1 MSTSSSS
8 GGGSS
13 GGGKVRIVI
22 ADDHRI
28 VAEGIRGLL
37 EDAGYEVAAV
47 VEDGRALLRAVEEHL
62 PDVVVAD
69 VSMPM
74 LNGIE
79 AAEQLRRAGS
89 TSKIIFLTMHPDV
102 SYAARALASGASGF
116 VLKHSAPGELLTAVG
131 EALGGRTYVTPRVAS
146 ELKRLKR
153 HAGDGESAGGGAA
166 AAGGTS
172 AAAAAAAVDPI
183 SRLTPR
189 QREVLQLVAEGRSAK
204 EVAHILNISPRTAEF
219 HKYRLMEQLAVTT
232 NAELVQYAMRY
243 GLVAPQ

>member
-1 MSTSSSS
+1 MS
-8 GGGSS
+8 
-13 GGGKVRIVI
+13 KARIVL

-37 EDAGYEVAAV
+37 QDAGYDVAAV
-47 VEDGRALLRAVEEHL
+47 VEDGRALTRAVEEHR

-69 VSMPM
+69 VSMPL

-79 AAEQLRRAGS
+79 AAEQLRRHGS
-89 TSKIIFLTMHPDV
+89 TVKIIFLTMHPDV
-102 SYAARALASGASGF
+102 SYAARALAAGACGF
-116 VLKHSAPGELLTAVG
+116 VLKHSAPGELLTAVR
-131 EALGGRTYVTPRVAS
+131 EALGGRTYVTPRVEA

-153 HAGDGESAGGGAA
+153 PAADAA
-166 AAGGTS
+166 ASPES
-172 AAAAAAAVDPI
+172 AAAAAAVVADPI
-183 SRLTPR
+183 ARLTPR

-204 EVAHILNISPRTAEF
+204 EVANILKISPRTAEF

>member
-1 MSTSSSS
+1 MS
-8 GGGSS
+8 
-13 GGGKVRIVI
+13 KVRIVL

-28 VAEGIRGLL
+28 VAEGVRGLL

-62 PDVVVAD
+62 PDVIVAD

-102 SYAARALASGASGF
+102 SYAARALATGACGF
-116 VLKHSAPGELLTAVG
+116 VLKHSAPGELLTAVR
-131 EALGGRTYVTPRVAS
+131 EALGGRTYVTPRVAA

-153 HAGDGESAGGGAA
+153 PAGDAESARAAAATGASGAA
-166 AAGGTS
+166 A
-172 AAAAAAAVDPI
+172 
-183 SRLTPR
+183 
-189 QREVLQLVAEGRSAK
+189 
-204 EVAHILNISPRTAEF
+204 
-219 HKYRLMEQLAVTT
+219 
-232 NAELVQYAMRY
+232 
-243 GLVAPQ
+243 

>member
-1 MSTSSSS
+1 MSTT
-8 GGGSS
+8 
-13 GGGKVRIVI
+13 RIVL

-37 EDAGYEVAAV
+37 QDAGYEVAAV
-47 VEDGRALLRAVEEHL
+47 VEDGRALLRAVEEHR
-62 PDVVVAD
+62 PDVAVAD
-69 VSMPM
+69 VSMPS

-79 AAEQLRRAGS
+79 AAEQLKRAGS
-89 TSKIIFLTMHPDV
+89 TVKIIFLTMHPDV
-102 SYAARALASGASGF
+102 SYAARALAAGARGF
-116 VLKHSAPGELLTAVG
+116 VLKHSAPGELLTAVR
-131 EALGGRTYVTPRVAS
+131 EVLAGRTYITPRVEA

-153 HAGDGESAGGGAA
+153 ASGSEAVDGSPAA
-166 AAGGTS
+166 E
-172 AAAAAAAVDPI
+172 AAAAAVVVDPI
-183 SRLTPR
+183 ARLTPR

-204 EVAHILNISPRTAEF
+204 EVANVLNISPRTAEF

>member
-1 MSTSSSS
+1 MS
-8 GGGSS
+8 
-13 GGGKVRIVI
+13 KARVVI

-37 EDAGYEVAAV
+37 EDAGYTVAAV
-47 VEDGRALLRAVEEHL
+47 VEDGRALLRSVEEHA
-62 PDVVVAD
+62 PDVIVAD

-79 AAEQLRRAGS
+79 AAEQLRRGGS
-89 TSKIIFLTMHPDV
+89 TAKIIFLTMHPDV
-102 SYAARALASGASGF
+102 SYAARALASGACGF

-131 EALGGRTYVTPRVAS
+131 EALAGRTYVTPRVAA

-153 HAGDGESAGGGAA
+153 PAAAEGQVGAA
-166 AAGGTS
+166 AAPGG
-172 AAAAAAAVDPI
+172 AGAGAAAVADPI
-183 SRLTPR
+183 GRLTPR

-204 EVAHILNISPRTAEF
+204 EVANILNISPRTAEF

>member
-1 MSTSSSS
+1 MN
-8 GGGSS
+8 GR
-13 GGGKVRIVI
+13 KIRIVL

-28 VAEGIRGLL
+28 VAEGVRGLL
-37 EDAGYEVAAV
+37 EDAGYDVAAV

-62 PDVVVAD
+62 PDVIVAD
-69 VSMPM
+69 VSMPL

-79 AAEQLRRAGS
+79 AAEQLKRSGS
-89 TSKIIFLTMHPDV
+89 TAKIIFLTMHPDV
-102 SYAARALASGASGF
+102 SYAARALAAGAAGF

-131 EALGGRTYVTPRVAS
+131 EAMAGRTYVTPRVAA

-153 HAGDGESAGGGAA
+153 PVAATMHAQASASSSSAS
-166 AAGGTS
+166 S
-172 AAAAAAAVDPI
+172 AAAAAVADPI
-183 SRLTPR
+183 GRLTPR

-204 EVAHILNISPRTAEF
+204 EVASILNISPRTAEF

-243 GLVAPQ
+243 GLVAPE

>member
-1 MSTSSSS
+1 MS
-8 GGGSS
+8 
-13 GGGKVRIVI
+13 KARVVI

-37 EDAGYEVAAV
+37 EDAGYTVAAV
-47 VEDGRALLRAVEEHL
+47 VEDGRALLRSVEEHA
-62 PDVVVAD
+62 PDVIVAD

-79 AAEQLRRAGS
+79 AAEQLRRGGS
-89 TSKIIFLTMHPDV
+89 TAKIIFLTMHPDV
-102 SYAARALASGASGF
+102 SYAARALASGACGF

-131 EALGGRTYVTPRVAS
+131 EALAGRTYVTPRVAA

-153 HAGDGESAGGGAA
+153 PAAAEGQVGAAAAAPGGAA
-166 AAGGTS
+166 AVA
-172 AAAAAAAVDPI
+172 DPI
-183 SRLTPR
+183 GRLTPR

-204 EVAHILNISPRTAEF
+204 EVANILNISPRTAEF

>member
-1 MSTSSSS
+1 MSAAAAH
-8 GGGSS
+8 
-13 GGGKVRIVI
+13 KVRVVL

-37 EDAGYEVAAV
+37 QDAGYEVAAV
-47 VEDGRALLRAVEEHL
+47 VEDGRALIRAVDEHQ

-69 VSMPM
+69 VSMPS

-89 TSKIIFLTMHPDV
+89 MVKIIFLTMHPDI
-102 SYAARALASGASGF
+102 SYAARALSAGACGF
-116 VLKHSAPGELLTAVG
+116 VLKHSAPGELLTAVR
-131 EALGGRTYVTPRVAS
+131 EALAGKTYVTPRVAA

-153 HAGDGESAGGGAA
+153 
-166 AAGGTS
+166 GGTEGDESVTS
-172 AAAAAAAVDPI
+172 ATDPI
-183 SRLTPR
+183 ARLTPR

-204 EVAHILNISPRTAEF
+204 EVANILNISPRTAEF

-232 NAELVQYAMRY
+232 NAELVQFAMRN
-243 GLVAPQ
+243 GLVSPP